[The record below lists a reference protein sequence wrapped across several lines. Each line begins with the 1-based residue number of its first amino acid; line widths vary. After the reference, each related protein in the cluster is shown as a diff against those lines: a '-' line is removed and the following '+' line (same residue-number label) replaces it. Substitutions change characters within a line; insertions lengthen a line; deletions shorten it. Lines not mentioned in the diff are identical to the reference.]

1 MFKHIL
7 VPTDGSDLSRKT
19 VDRAIEFACET
30 GAKVTFFF
38 AQQDYPMPMYGEGA
52 LLVPVTPDQF
62 VEATRAE
69 AERILAESKARAA
82 EKGVETETETAVS
95 DLPYEAIIAAA
106 RKHGCDLIFMASHGR
121 KGVAGFLL
129 GSETQ
134 KVLTHSD
141 IPVLVFR

>member
-7 VPTDGSDLSRKT
+7 VPTDGSELSRKT
-19 VDRAIEFACET
+19 VERAIDFASEC
-30 GAKVTFFF
+30 GARITFFF

-52 LLVPVTPDQF
+52 LLVPVSPDQF

-69 AERILAESKARAA
+69 ADRILSESKAYAA
-82 EKGVETETETAVS
+82 GKGVAAETETSVS
-95 DLPYEAIIAAA
+95 DVPYEAIISAAKK
-106 RKHGCDLIFMASHGR
+106 RGCDMIFMASHGR

-141 IPVLVFR
+141 IPVLVYR